1 MEKVDAAYLEEIV
14 KSGGHNTT
22 DGPDG
27 EKKRGKNDVKIEEM
41 NTTIEEILEQAHY
54 LGKQRSK
61 RETTLHTNRYDPNG
75 HSRKL
80 FVKIRNTEMK
90 RRSPTQQQQLP
101 SKAVQSLK
109 NNKEIKSRSARS
121 MIRCL

>member
-1 MEKVDAAYLEEIV
+1 MAIEDQIEYFMFDHDKYMF
-14 KSGGHNTT
+14 SG
-22 DGPDG
+22 
-27 EKKRGKNDVKIEEM
+27 RS
-41 NTTIEEILEQAHY
+41 
-54 LGKQRSK
+54 GKQRSK